1 MDPRPILYI
10 GLGAVIVG
18 AIVLYSKKSQASSA
32 MIPVGTTGWTPL
44 PSGGG
49 KSSPIGTAAPKP
61 SGPKPIRIEQ
71 VDPVT
76 WNPLKNQWQMGI
88 NVTYAD
94 GTTNYVI
101 ETSALPQNSRE
112 TGAQWA
118 QGISDDWGIPLSA
131 IKVQG

>member
-18 AIVLYSKKSQASSA
+18 AIVMYSKKSQAA
-32 MIPVGTTGWTPL
+32 PATTIGTTGWNPL
-44 PSGGG
+44 PS
-49 KSSPIGTAAPKP
+49 KAVSPIGSATPKP
-61 SGPKPIRIEQ
+61 LGPKPVRIEQ

-76 WNPLKNQWQMGI
+76 WNPSKNQWQMGI

-94 GTTNYVI
+94 GTTTYTI